1 MCTWPKTTGMSAT
14 ELPCKNGINRLRESH
29 DVFHHDE
36 LVLHVN
42 GGAALDDEVKHVHVA
57 EDHGDVGDR
66 VAGQKRN

>member
-1 MCTWPKTTGMSAT
+1 MDAPLHADNV
-14 ELPCKNGINRLRESH
+14 EEHVHLRQVNGHREQ
-29 DVFHHDE
+29 HHDE

-66 VAGQKRN
+66 VAVQKRN